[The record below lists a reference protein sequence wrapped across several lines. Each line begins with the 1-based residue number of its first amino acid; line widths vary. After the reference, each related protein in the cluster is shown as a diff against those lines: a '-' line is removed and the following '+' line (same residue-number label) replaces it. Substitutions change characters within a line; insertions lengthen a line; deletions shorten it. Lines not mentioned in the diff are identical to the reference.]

1 MSNNGRQG
9 LDDLAGVAG
18 GFASVLAGLCDEVR
32 AMGKSGAEEM
42 VRRLEVAKQE
52 EVEAAMELA
61 RRAAGRAEALEA
73 RVEALEAAVAAL
85 SARST

>member
-1 MSNNGRQG
+1 MGNGRQR

-18 GFASVLAGLCDEVR
+18 GFASVLAGLRDEVR
-32 AMGKSGAEEM
+32 AMGRSGAEEM

-61 RRAAGRAEALEA
+61 RRATERAEALEA

-85 SARST
+85 SSRP